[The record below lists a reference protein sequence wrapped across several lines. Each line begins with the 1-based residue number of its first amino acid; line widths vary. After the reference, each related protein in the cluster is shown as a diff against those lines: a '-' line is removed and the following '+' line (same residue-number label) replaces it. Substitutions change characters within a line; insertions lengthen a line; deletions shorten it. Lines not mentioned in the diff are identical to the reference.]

1 MERLTHINLN
11 PGEYNQELY
20 YYLWE
25 TYIDIME
32 VVILV
37 LTHLEKYVFQA
48 IRINSNIFN
57 MITEINA
64 SKTLT

>member
-20 YYLWE
+20 YYLWK

-48 IRINSNIFN
+48 IRINSNILN
-57 MITEINA
+57 MITEINV